1 MLYRIDPEAE
11 KTRIYTEPYSL
22 CRLPYHTAKEMRER
36 YPDGNF
42 VIIGEIGVFARSA
55 TAGDRL
61 VTDEE
66 KTIPILP
73 RGSFER
79 PFEWIAGYI
88 PVEKNTYIAAVK
100 SLIPSCLWR
109 RRGDPEI
116 LGFRKG
122 SRCDRERKLLK

>member
-11 KTRIYTEPYSL
+11 KTRTYTEPYSL

-42 VIIGEIGVFARSA
+42 VIIGEIGAFARSA

-61 VTDEE
+61 VIDEG

-73 RGSFER
+73 RGSFAR

-88 PVEKNTYIAAVK
+88 PVERSTYIAAIK
-100 SLIPSCLWR
+100 SLIPSFILQR
-109 RRGDPEI
+109 RRYHGI
-116 LGFRKG
+116 
-122 SRCDRERKLLK
+122 